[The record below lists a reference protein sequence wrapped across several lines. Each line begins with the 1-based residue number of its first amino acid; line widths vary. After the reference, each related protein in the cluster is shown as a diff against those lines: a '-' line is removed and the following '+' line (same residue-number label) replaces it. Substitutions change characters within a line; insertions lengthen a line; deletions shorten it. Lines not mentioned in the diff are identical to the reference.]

1 MSKQI
6 SYALLTVLLVSS
18 ANAQQFSVTFQDGL
32 MLPTG
37 VIYDGTDDVEL
48 VSADLINPD
57 RGSAPTI
64 TVDGDDGGNIAQGA
78 IRFSNL
84 LVSEGGAVPD
94 QVTTGAF
101 TITNATMRLW
111 RISGTAANAEIAFH
125 RVIAED
131 NLSEEFW
138 TEEDSWGT
146 LTENIFAIGPNN
158 SFVEWPFGPANENQ
172 FTPAGVPLQGPT
184 GETELTADFTET
196 NGPIFRE
203 FAGEQVL
210 VGDSGTD
217 QDSDDILDILEDR
230 VLNTPGVDDPNDLT
244 FAEAYE
250 FSFFD
255 FDVTDAVVDWLVNG
269 ETNQGW
275 SISNNT
281 GDGWDFV
288 ASEASG
294 LLLEA
299 DPSDIGTGDVA
310 FFDAQTIIPG
320 VDHTTM
326 DESEL
331 PAGIVFGRERD
342 EEGNVTEN
350 IVPGT
355 LELLAENVRPQL
367 TVFYTGAGGPADLNF
382 DGEVTTADY
391 DVFLSVFGSEVD
403 GVLPVGAVG
412 DLDFDRDIDPSDFLE
427 FKRLFQEATGTP
439 LSVAL
444 AVPEPSSLALGMF
457 GLLGLL
463 ARSRK

>member
-6 SYALLTVLLVSS
+6 SYALTLLVVSS

-32 MLPTG
+32 LLPIGT
-37 VIYDGTDDVEL
+37 VYDGTDDVEL

-57 RGSAPTI
+57 RGGAPTI

-111 RISGTAANAEIAFH
+111 RISGTADDAEIAFH

-146 LTENIFAIGPNN
+146 LTDNIFAVGPNN
-158 SFVEWPFGPANENQ
+158 SFVEWPFGPADENQ
-172 FTPAGVPLQGPT
+172 FSPGGTPLQAPT
-184 GETELTADFTET
+184 GETETTADFTET

-203 FAGEQVL
+203 FAGEQIK

-217 QDSDDILDILEDR
+217 QDSDNILDILEPR
-230 VLNTPGVDDPNDLT
+230 VLNEVPEDNDLT
-244 FAEAYE
+244 FVEAFE

-269 ETNQGW
+269 DPNQGW

-281 GDGWDFV
+281 GDGWDFI
-288 ASEASG
+288 ASEAAG
-294 LLLEA
+294 PLLDA
-299 DPSDIGTGDVA
+299 DPSDIGAGDVA
-310 FFDAQTIIPG
+310 FFDAETIIPG
-320 VDHTTM
+320 VAEM
-326 DESEL
+326 DEADL
-331 PAGIVFGRERD
+331 PDGIVFGRERNED
-342 EEGNVTEN
+342 GSLGAV
-350 IVPGT
+350 VPGT

-403 GVLPVGAVG
+403 GVLPVGAIG
-412 DLDFDRDIDPSDFLE
+412 DLDFDRDVDPGDFLE
-427 FKRLFQEATGTP
+427 FKRLFQEATGMS
-439 LSVAL
+439 LSAAL
-444 AVPEPSSLALGMF
+444 AIPEPSSIVLAAF
-457 GLLGLL
+457 GLIAMLKRG
-463 ARSRK
+463 RYQ